1 MMGKWID
8 VRSDTVTWPTE
19 AMRKAMAE
27 APVGDDVYGDDP
39 TVLELE
45 RTAAMAVGKEASLF
59 VASGTMGNQ
68 LAVFTH
74 VKRGEEVIL
83 GETCHI
89 LWHEAGGAAIIAGA
103 QLRPAPDAVGWMDPK
118 EVLVRIRV
126 GDDIHEP
133 KTGLVCL
140 ENAHGNGRVAPL
152 SYMKEIRAITRERGI
167 PVHLDGA
174 RLFNAAVAL
183 GVPAAVVAAE
193 ADSVMFCLSKGLCA
207 PVGSVLAGSRTF
219 VDAARRKRKVLGGGW
234 RQAGILAAAGL
245 LSVKEMTLRLPEDHA
260 RAKRLARLLSG
271 VPGLEV
277 QTDRLDINMV
287 YAKLLPAF
295 PLLPDALAAA
305 LSTRGILMNGG
316 GGDEVRIV
324 THHWIDDA
332 DVNRIA
338 VAFAELA
345 KG

>member
-8 VRSDTVTWPTE
+8 VRSDTETWPTD
-19 AMRKAMAE
+19 AMRRAMAE

-39 TVLELE
+39 TVLALE
-45 RTAAMAVGKEASLF
+45 REAAAAVGKEAALF

-74 VKRGEEVIL
+74 VKRGEEVVL
-83 GETCHI
+83 GESCHI

-103 QLRPAPDAVGWMDPK
+103 QVRPTPDADGWMDP
-118 EVLVRIRV
+118 EAVRARIRV

-152 SYMKEIRAITRERGI
+152 SNMREIRAVAREQGI

-174 RLFNAAVAL
+174 RLFNAAHAL
-183 GVPAAVVAAE
+183 GVPAATVAAE

-207 PVGSVLAGSRTF
+207 PVGSILAGSRAF

-234 RQAGILAAAGL
+234 RQAGILAAAGRISL
-245 LSVKEMTLRLPEDHA
+245 REMTLRLPEDHA
-260 RAKRLARLLSG
+260 RARRLAALLDA

-277 QTDRLDINMV
+277 QRARLDINMV
-287 YAKLLPAF
+287 YARLLPAF
-295 PLLPDALAAA
+295 PLRPDDLAQALAA
-305 LSTRGILMNGG
+305 RGILMNGG
-316 GGDEVRIV
+316 SGDEIRLV
-324 THHWIDDA
+324 THYWVDDA
-332 DVNRIA
+332 DVEKIA
-338 VAFAELA
+338 GAIREIA
-345 KG
+345 G

>member
-1 MMGKWID
+1 MGKWID
-8 VRSDTVTWPTE
+8 VRSDTVTWPTD
-19 AMRKAMAE
+19 AMRRAMAE

-39 TVLELE
+39 TVLALE
-45 RTAAMAVGKEASLF
+45 REAAAAVGKEAALF

-74 VKRGEEVIL
+74 VKRGEEVVL
-83 GETCHI
+83 GESCHI

-103 QLRPAPDAVGWMDPK
+103 QVRPTPDADGWMDP
-118 EVLVRIRV
+118 EAVRARIRV

-152 SYMKEIRAITRERGI
+152 SNMREIRAVAREQGI

-174 RLFNAAVAL
+174 RLFNAAHAL
-183 GVPAAVVAAE
+183 GVPAATVAAE

-207 PVGSVLAGSRTF
+207 PVGSILAGSRAF

-234 RQAGILAAAGL
+234 RQAGILAAAGRISL
-245 LSVKEMTLRLPEDHA
+245 REMTLRLPEDHA
-260 RAKRLARLLSG
+260 RARRLAALLDA

-277 QTDRLDINMV
+277 QRARLDINMV
-287 YAKLLPAF
+287 YARLLPAF
-295 PLLPDALAAA
+295 PLRPDDLAQALAA
-305 LSTRGILMNGG
+305 RGILMNGG
-316 GGDEVRIV
+316 SGDEIRLV
-324 THHWIDDA
+324 THYWVDDA
-332 DVNRIA
+332 DVEKIA
-338 VAFAELA
+338 GAIREIA
-345 KG
+345 G